1 MSDTSGPVA
10 VVGGGIAGL
19 AAAYELFQRRVPF
32 VLLEGG
38 ERWGGVI
45 RSERVDGFLLEGG
58 PDTLL
63 AQKPAAL
70 GLARELGLGDRLTAV
85 NMQQRTLYV
94 LHRGKLHPLPD
105 GMVLGVPTR
114 VAPLVRT
121 RLFSW
126 PGKLRMAGDLVIPRG
141 HAKDESIASFF
152 RRRLGQEALERL
164 GAPFLA
170 GIHAG
175 DAETLSLPANFP
187 ALTALEARHRSL
199 IRGLLSSRPRTA
211 GPPPPMFYSL
221 AGGLGELVDALVAW
235 LPVHALRLRWP
246 ARELRRSGEDYV
258 LTTDGDDEVRARAV
272 VLAVPPSR
280 AADLVAGVDAHIA
293 SALAGVRFATTAAV
307 YLGYRRDDVAH
318 PLDGH
323 GLIVPEG
330 ENLHTAA
337 CSFFSTKFP
346 GRAPEGHVLLRGF
359 LGGVRHPE
367 SACGPDDDLVARV
380 HNEMAPVLGL
390 HGAPVL
396 ARVYRWPSATPQIEV
411 GHRERMAALD
421 RRLRAHPGLV
431 LTGSGLHGTG
441 IPDCVADARTVAAR
455 VA

>member
-1 MSDTSGPVA
+1 MSAPGAVA
-10 VVGGGIAGL
+10 IVGGGIAGL
-19 AAAYELFQRRVPF
+19 SAAYELHRRGVPF
-32 VLLEGG
+32 VLLESS

-45 RSERVDGFLLEGG
+45 RSERVDGFLLEAG

-70 GLARELGLGDRLTAV
+70 ALARELGLGERLVPV
-85 NMQQRTLYV
+85 NMEQRTLYV
-94 LHRGKLHPLPD
+94 LHHGTLHPLPD

-141 HAKDESIASFF
+141 HAEDESIASFF
-152 RRRLGQEALERL
+152 RRRLGREALDRL

-175 DAETLSLPANFP
+175 DPERLSLPANFP
-187 ALTALEARHRSL
+187 ALTAIETRHRSL
-199 IRGLLSSRPRTA
+199 IRGMLTARPRTP

-221 AGGLGELVDALVAW
+221 AGGLGDLVDALVAR
-235 LPVHALRLRWP
+235 LPASALRRHWP
-246 ARELRRSGEDYV
+246 VRTMRREAGEYV
-258 LTTDGDDEVRARAV
+258 LGTDGGTELRARAV
-272 VLAVPPSR
+272 VLALPPSR
-280 AADLVAGVDAHIA
+280 AATLLA
-293 SALAGVRFATTAAV
+293 ALDERIGAALGRIRFASTAAV
-307 YLGYRRDDVAH
+307 YLGYRRGDVAH

-323 GLIVPEG
+323 GLIVPEAEG
-330 ENLHTAA
+330 LHTAA

-346 GRAPEGHVLLRGF
+346 GRAPDGHVLLRGF
-359 LGGVRHPE
+359 LGGVRHPG
-367 SACGPDDDLVARV
+367 SAAGSDEELAARV

-390 HGAPVL
+390 QGWPVL
-396 ARVYRWPSATPQIEV
+396 TRVYRWPSATPQIEV
-411 GHRERMAALD
+411 GHRARMAALQA
-421 RRLRAHPGLV
+421 RLRAHPGLV
-431 LTGSGLHGTG
+431 LTGSGLMGTG
-441 IPDCVADARTVAAR
+441 IPDCVADARNVASR

>member
-1 MSDTSGPVA
+1 
-10 VVGGGIAGL
+10 
-19 AAAYELFQRRVPF
+19 
-32 VLLEGG
+32 
-38 ERWGGVI
+38 
-45 RSERVDGFLLEGG
+45 
-58 PDTLL
+58 
-63 AQKPAAL
+63 
-70 GLARELGLGDRLTAV
+70 
-85 NMQQRTLYV
+85 
-94 LHRGKLHPLPD
+94 
-105 GMVLGVPTR
+105 
-114 VAPLVRT
+114 
-121 RLFSW
+121 
-126 PGKLRMAGDLVIPRG
+126 
-141 HAKDESIASFF
+141 
-152 RRRLGQEALERL
+152 
-164 GAPFLA
+164 
-170 GIHAG
+170 
-175 DAETLSLPANFP
+175 
-187 ALTALEARHRSL
+187 
-199 IRGLLSSRPRTA
+199 
-211 GPPPPMFYSL
+211 MFYSL

-235 LPVHALRLRWP
+235 LPAHALRLRWP